1 MSWLESG
8 QDKHYLL
15 LIKGTIRLEKK
26 HYPTAFL
33 LVIALALYFMYGD
46 MFSLKNVNFQAYKD
60 ACLMMK
66 SAKAGSYS
74 NNEIQSMVNKVNYLL
89 PGEVK
94 EIEEPLKK
102 EIKNCASELQKSLS
116 H

>member
-1 MSWLESG
+1 M
-8 QDKHYLL
+8 D
-15 LIKGTIRLEKK
+15 KK

-60 ACLMMK
+60 ACVKMK
-66 SAKAGSYS
+66 SAKAGTYS
-74 NNEIQSMVNKVNYLL
+74 NDEIQSLVNKVNYLL
-89 PGEVK
+89 PGSVS
-94 EIEEPLKK
+94 EIKEPLKK
-102 EIKNCASELQKSLS
+102 EIKTCANELSQGLS